1 MKIKFLG
8 TSHGRAEVGR
18 YCTAYMF
25 EHNGVKYMLDA
36 GAPLEYLL
44 TNSGITL
51 DKINAFFITH
61 MHCDHASELPTIIK
75 NFVHYNKGK
84 TTIFMPDK
92 NAIDP
97 LLTWAQAMGE
107 DRQAVLEHITFKTI
121 NEGVIYSE
129 NGITLTAIKNDHL
142 LGLPSFSFMIETDDN
157 KRVLFTGDLATNHR
171 DFPKIAYEKDFDLIV
186 SEFAHFADEPEFN
199 SMKTVKSKQ
208 IILAHLGAKHI
219 AKLNELNPEFAC
231 PYLIATDGLEYI
243 V

>member
-8 TSHGRAEVGR
+8 TSHGRAEVNR
-18 YCTAYMF
+18 YCTSYMIT
-25 EHNGVKYMLDA
+25 HNGKNYIIDV
-36 GAPLEYLL
+36 GAPVEYLL

-51 DKINAFFITH
+51 DKISAFFITH

-92 NAIDP
+92 NAIEP
-97 LLTWAQAMGE
+97 LLAWSQALGE
-107 DRQAVLEHITFKTI
+107 NRQTVLEHITFNVTY
-121 NEGVIYSE
+121 EGVIYNE
-129 NGITLTAIKNDHL
+129 NGLTVTAIKTEHL
-142 LGLPSFSFMIETDDN
+142 GTLPSFAFMLETSDN

-171 DFPKIAYEKDFDLIV
+171 DFPKIAYEKEFDLIV

-199 SMKTVKSKQ
+199 SMKTVNSKQ

-219 AKLNELNPEFAC
+219 AKLNELKPEFAC
-231 PYLIATDGLEYI
+231 PYLIASDGLEYTL
-243 V
+243 